1 MVDWIGYVFLGAG
14 AIAFLASMFIDPRKS
29 MPLKF
34 AAIAFVMCGL
44 ALLQFAG
51 SEAPAY

>member
-14 AIAFLASMFIDPRKS
+14 AIAFLASLYVDPRKS

-34 AAIAFVMCGL
+34 AAIVFVMCGL

-51 SEAPAY
+51 SDAAAD